1 MTGYKE
7 NQLIHIDPI
16 EAFQDNYI
24 WLIHNDQNSIIVDP
38 GDAGPVISALERK
51 NLNLVAILITH
62 HHADHIGGV
71 MELQEKYP
79 HIKIFAPQKDKY
91 DFVNISLKNGDEIN
105 IPELQINYKIIEIPG
120 HTRGHIAYYDKKNLF
135 CGDTLFA
142 CGCGKIFDGTHE
154 QMYNSLKKISA
165 LPKDTKI
172 YCAHEYTKKNITFAL
187 SLDSDD
193 TNLKLR
199 KALVS
204 NMKNTIPSSLE
215 EELKTNPF
223 LKCTSLE
230 AFKRLRDLKDQY

>member
-24 WLIHNDQNSIIVDP
+24 WLIHNDQNSVIVDP

-71 MELQEKYP
+71 IALQEKYP

-187 SLDSDD
+187 SLDPDD
-193 TNLKLR
+193 TNLILR

-204 NMKNTIPSSLE
+204 NIKNTIPSSLE

>member
-38 GDAGPVISALERK
+38 GDAKPVISALERK
-51 NLNLVAILITH
+51 KLNLVAILITH

-71 MELQEKYP
+71 IALQEKYP
-79 HIKIFAPQKDKY
+79 QIKIFAPQKDKY

-120 HTRGHIAYYDKKNLF
+120 HTQGHIAYYDMKNLF

-142 CGCGKIFDGTHE
+142 CGCGRIFDGTHE

-165 LPKDTKI
+165 LPKSTKV
-172 YCAHEYTKKNITFAL
+172 YCAHEYTKKNIAFAL
-187 SLDSDD
+187 SLNPNDV
-193 TNLKLR
+193 NLKSREKL
-199 KALVS
+199 LS
-204 NMKNTIPSSLE
+204 NVKITIPSSLE

-223 LKCTSLE
+223 LKCTSFE
-230 AFKRLRDLKDQY
+230 AFKKLRDLKDQY

>member
-24 WLIHNDQNSIIVDP
+24 WLIHNDQNSIIFDP

-71 MELQEKYP
+71 MALQEKYP

-91 DFVNISLKNGDEIN
+91 EFVNISLKNGDEIN

-120 HTRGHIAYYDKKNLF
+120 HTQGHIAYYDMKNLF

-165 LPKDTKI
+165 LPKETKI
-172 YCAHEYTKKNITFAL
+172 YCAHEYTKKNIAFAL
-187 SLDSDD
+187 SLAPDD
-193 TNLKLR
+193 INLKLR
-199 KALVS
+199 KESLTNVT
-204 NMKNTIPSSLE
+204 NTIPSSLE

-230 AFKRLRDLKDQY
+230 AFKSLRDLKDQY

>member
-71 MELQEKYP
+71 MALQEKYP

-120 HTRGHIAYYDKKNLF
+120 HTQGHIAYYDKKNLF

-172 YCAHEYTKKNITFAL
+172 YCAHEYTKKNISFAL
-187 SLDSDD
+187 SLDPDD

-204 NMKNTIPSSLE
+204 NIKNTIPSSLE

>member
-24 WLIHNDQNSIIVDP
+24 WLIHNDQNSVIVDP

-187 SLDSDD
+187 SLDPDD

>member
-38 GDAGPVISALERK
+38 GDAKPVISALERK
-51 NLNLVAILITH
+51 KLNLVAILITH

-71 MELQEKYP
+71 IALQEKYP

-120 HTRGHIAYYDKKNLF
+120 HTQGHIAYYDMKNLF

-142 CGCGKIFDGTHE
+142 CGCGRIFDGTHE

-172 YCAHEYTKKNITFAL
+172 YCAHEYTKKNISFAL
-187 SLDSDD
+187 SLDPDD

-199 KALVS
+199 KALIS
-204 NMKNTIPSSLE
+204 NIKNTIPSSLE

>member
-38 GDAGPVISALERK
+38 GDAEPVINALERK

-71 MELQEKYP
+71 MALQEKYP

-91 DFVNISLKNGDEIN
+91 EFVNISLKNGDEIN

-120 HTRGHIAYYDKKNLF
+120 HTQGHIAYYDKKNLF

-165 LPKDTKI
+165 LPKETKI
-172 YCAHEYTKKNITFAL
+172 YCAHEYTKKNIAFAL
-187 SLDSDD
+187 SLDPDD
-193 TNLKLR
+193 INLKLR

>member
-120 HTRGHIAYYDKKNLF
+120 HTQGHIAYYDKKNLF

-172 YCAHEYTKKNITFAL
+172 YCAHEYTKKNISFAL
-187 SLDSDD
+187 SLDPDD

-204 NMKNTIPSSLE
+204 NIKNTIPSSLE

>member
-71 MELQEKYP
+71 MALQEKYP

-172 YCAHEYTKKNITFAL
+172 YCAHEYTKKNISFAL
-187 SLDSDD
+187 SLDPDD

-204 NMKNTIPSSLE
+204 NIKNTIPSSLE

>member
-38 GDAGPVISALERK
+38 GDAGPVISALEKK

-71 MELQEKYP
+71 MELHEKYP

-172 YCAHEYTKKNITFAL
+172 YCAHEYTKKNISFAL
-187 SLDSDD
+187 SLDPDD

-204 NMKNTIPSSLE
+204 NIKNTIPSSLE

>member
-7 NQLIHIDPI
+7 NQLIHIHAI

-38 GDAGPVISALERK
+38 GDAKPVISALERK
-51 NLNLVAILITH
+51 KLNLVAVLITH

-71 MELQEKYP
+71 MALQEKYP
-79 HIKIFAPQKDKY
+79 HIKVFAPEKDKY

-120 HTRGHIAYYDKKNLF
+120 HTQGHIAYYDMKNLF

-142 CGCGKIFDGTHE
+142 CGCGRIFDGTHE

-165 LPKDTKI
+165 LPKSTKI
-172 YCAHEYTKKNITFAL
+172 YCAHEYTKKNIAFAL
-187 SLDSDD
+187 SLNPNDL
-193 TNLKLR
+193 NLKLR
-199 KALVS
+199 KEFLS
-204 NMKNTIPSSLE
+204 NVRNTIPSSLE

-223 LKCTSLE
+223 LRCTSFE
-230 AFKRLRDLKDQY
+230 AFKKLRDLKDQY

>member
-105 IPELQINYKIIEIPG
+105 IPELQINCKIIEIPG

-187 SLDSDD
+187 SLDPDD

-204 NMKNTIPSSLE
+204 NIKNTIPSSLE

>member
-120 HTRGHIAYYDKKNLF
+120 HTQGHIAYYDMKNLF

-172 YCAHEYTKKNITFAL
+172 YCAHEYTKKNISFAL
-187 SLDSDD
+187 SLDPDD

-204 NMKNTIPSSLE
+204 NIKNTIPSSLE

>member
-24 WLIHNDQNSIIVDP
+24 WLIHNDQNSVIVDP

-71 MELQEKYP
+71 IALQEKYP

>member
-24 WLIHNDQNSIIVDP
+24 WLIHNDQNSVIVDP

-71 MELQEKYP
+71 IALQEKYP

-172 YCAHEYTKKNITFAL
+172 YCAHEYTKKNISFAL
-187 SLDSDD
+187 SLDPDD

-199 KALVS
+199 RALVS
-204 NMKNTIPSSLE
+204 NIKNTIPSSLE

>member
-38 GDAGPVISALERK
+38 GDAEPVINALERK

-71 MELQEKYP
+71 MALQEKYP

-91 DFVNISLKNGDEIN
+91 EFVNISLKNGDEIN

-120 HTRGHIAYYDKKNLF
+120 HTQGHIAYYDKKNLF

-187 SLDSDD
+187 SLDPDD

-199 KALVS
+199 KESLS
-204 NMKNTIPSSLE
+204 NVTNTIPSSLE

-230 AFKRLRDLKDQY
+230 AFKSLRDLKDQY

>member
-71 MELQEKYP
+71 IALQEKYP

-187 SLDSDD
+187 SLDPDD

>member
-7 NQLIHIDPI
+7 NQLIHIHAI

-38 GDAGPVISALERK
+38 GDAKPVISALERK
-51 NLNLVAILITH
+51 KLNLVAVLITH

-71 MELQEKYP
+71 IALQEKYP

-120 HTRGHIAYYDKKNLF
+120 HTQGHIAYYDMKNLF

-142 CGCGKIFDGTHE
+142 CGCGRIFDGTHE

-165 LPKDTKI
+165 LPKSTKI
-172 YCAHEYTKKNITFAL
+172 YCAHEYTKKNIAFAL
-187 SLDSDD
+187 SLNPNDL
-193 TNLKLR
+193 NLKLR
-199 KALVS
+199 KEFLS
-204 NMKNTIPSSLE
+204 NVRNTIPSSLE

-223 LKCTSLE
+223 LRCTSFE
-230 AFKRLRDLKDQY
+230 AFKKLRDLKDQY

>member
-1 MTGYKE
+1 
-7 NQLIHIDPI
+7 
-16 EAFQDNYI
+16 
-24 WLIHNDQNSIIVDP
+24 
-38 GDAGPVISALERK
+38 
-51 NLNLVAILITH
+51 
-62 HHADHIGGV
+62 

-187 SLDSDD
+187 SLDPDD

-204 NMKNTIPSSLE
+204 NIKNTIPSSLE

>member
-24 WLIHNDQNSIIVDP
+24 WLIHNDQNSVIVDP

>member
-38 GDAGPVISALERK
+38 GDAEPVINALERK

-71 MELQEKYP
+71 MALQEKYP

-91 DFVNISLKNGDEIN
+91 EFVNISLKNGDEIN

-120 HTRGHIAYYDKKNLF
+120 HTQGHIAYYDMENLF

-142 CGCGKIFDGTHE
+142 GGCGKIFDGTHE

-187 SLDSDD
+187 SLDPDD

-199 KALVS
+199 KESLS
-204 NMKNTIPSSLE
+204 NVTNTIPSSLE

-230 AFKRLRDLKDQY
+230 AFKSLRDLKDQY

>member
-71 MELQEKYP
+71 IALQEKYP

-172 YCAHEYTKKNITFAL
+172 YCAHEYTKKNISFAL
-187 SLDSDD
+187 SLDPDD

-199 KALVS
+199 KALVF

>member
-24 WLIHNDQNSIIVDP
+24 WLIHNDQNSVIVDP

-62 HHADHIGGV
+62 HHADHIGGGIA
-71 MELQEKYP
+71 LQEKYP

>member
-38 GDAGPVISALERK
+38 GDAEPVINALERK

-71 MELQEKYP
+71 MALQEKYP

-91 DFVNISLKNGDEIN
+91 EFVNISLKNGDEIN

-120 HTRGHIAYYDKKNLF
+120 HTQGHIAYYDKKNLF

-187 SLDSDD
+187 SLDPDD

-199 KALVS
+199 KESLS
-204 NMKNTIPSSLE
+204 NVTNTIPSSLE

>member
-38 GDAGPVISALERK
+38 GDAEPVINALERK

-71 MELQEKYP
+71 MALQEKYP

-120 HTRGHIAYYDKKNLF
+120 HTQGHIAYYDMENLF

-142 CGCGKIFDGTHE
+142 GGCGKIFDGTHE

-187 SLDSDD
+187 SLDPDD

-199 KALVS
+199 KESLS
-204 NMKNTIPSSLE
+204 NVTNTIPSSLE

-230 AFKRLRDLKDQY
+230 AFKSLRDLKDQY

>member
-38 GDAGPVISALERK
+38 GDAKPVISALERK
-51 NLNLVAILITH
+51 KLNLVAILITH

-71 MELQEKYP
+71 IALQEKYP
-79 HIKIFAPQKDKY
+79 QIKIFAPQKDKY

-120 HTRGHIAYYDKKNLF
+120 HTQGHIAYYDMKNLF

-142 CGCGKIFDGTHE
+142 CGCGRIFDGTHE
-154 QMYNSLKKISA
+154 QMYNSLKKISV
-165 LPKDTKI
+165 LPKSTKV
-172 YCAHEYTKKNITFAL
+172 YCAHEYTKKNIAFAL
-187 SLDSDD
+187 SLNPNDV
-193 TNLKLR
+193 NLKSREKL
-199 KALVS
+199 LS
-204 NMKNTIPSSLE
+204 NVKNTIPSSLE

-223 LKCTSLE
+223 LKCTSFE
-230 AFKRLRDLKDQY
+230 AFKKLRDLKDQY

>member
-38 GDAGPVISALERK
+38 GDAKPVVSALERK
-51 NLNLVAILITH
+51 KLNLVAILITH

-71 MELQEKYP
+71 IALQKKYP

-187 SLDSDD
+187 SLDPDD

-204 NMKNTIPSSLE
+204 NIKNTIPSSLE

>member
-38 GDAGPVISALERK
+38 GDAKPVVSALERK
-51 NLNLVAILITH
+51 KLNLVAILITH

-71 MELQEKYP
+71 IALQEKYP
-79 HIKIFAPQKDKY
+79 DIKIFAPQKDKY

-120 HTRGHIAYYDKKNLF
+120 HTQGHIAYYDMKNLF

-142 CGCGKIFDGTHE
+142 CGCGRIFDGTHE

-165 LPKDTKI
+165 LPKSTKI
-172 YCAHEYTKKNITFAL
+172 YCAHEYTKKNIAFAL
-187 SLDSDD
+187 SLNPNDV
-193 TNLKLR
+193 NLKSREKL
-199 KALVS
+199 LS
-204 NMKNTIPSSLE
+204 NVKNTIPSSLE

-223 LKCTSLE
+223 LKCTSFE
-230 AFKRLRDLKDQY
+230 AFKKLRDLKDQY

>member
-71 MELQEKYP
+71 IALQEKYP

-91 DFVNISLKNGDEIN
+91 DFVNIGLKNGDEIN

-172 YCAHEYTKKNITFAL
+172 YCAHEYTKKNISFAL
-187 SLDSDD
+187 SLDPDD

-204 NMKNTIPSSLE
+204 NIKNTIPSSLE